1 MENFK
6 SVEIVDD
13 SRRKVTIGAG
23 VTYTDLMEF
32 LVNEGLAIDNTAAL
46 PHISIVGSIMTGTH
60 GSGIHNKAMSN
71 FVSEVAFVDP
81 KGNLKRLSK
90 AKDAEEFK
98 IFLHSFGALGIVYE
112 MKIDVRDEYALT
124 KCIYADVPMD
134 IIRNEE
140 NFNWLNY
147 GYDFVAY
154 FTDWKSDKFNTLYL
168 GDRI

>member
-1 MENFK
+1 M
-6 SVEIVDD
+6 
-13 SRRKVTIGAG
+13 
-23 VTYTDLMEF
+23 
-32 LVNEGLAIDNTAAL
+32 
-46 PHISIVGSIMTGTH
+46 
-60 GSGIHNKAMSN
+60 
-71 FVSEVAFVDP
+71 
-81 KGNLKRLSK
+81 
-90 AKDAEEFK
+90 
-98 IFLHSFGALGIVYE
+98 HSFGALGIVYE

-168 GDRI
+168 GDRISNSDKNAMVRLRNQSWEHVC